1 MPESHKFYSFRYK
14 FHKGV
19 LRVDS
24 SDEDEL
30 ILSPSDGISHRLIL
44 DVTRQHPEELKEYE
58 SVVRTA
64 ELYVIAYLYEHREEA
79 DHKTMTET
87 LKYLFFGI
95 RREIF

>member
-1 MPESHKFYSFRYK
+1 MFVTLEEA
-14 FHKGV
+14 KGY

-30 ILSPSDGISHRLIL
+30 ILRLMETSDRLIL
-44 DVTRQHPEELKEYE
+44 DVTRQPPEELKE
-58 SVVRTA
+58 
-64 ELYVIAYLYEHREEA
+64 YEHREEA

>member
-1 MPESHKFYSFRYK
+1 MFVTLEEA
-14 FHKGV
+14 KGY

-24 SDEDEL
+24 SDED
-30 ILSPSDGISHRLIL
+30 
-44 DVTRQHPEELKEYE
+44 K
-58 SVVRTA
+58 RTA

-95 RREIF
+95 RREMF